1 MIEQHEFSL
10 KNITETIGGVERTLD
25 FGKDEGKL
33 FRYKDFSAIQA
44 ERFGIKLL
52 AYLPKDSDIKE
63 IQENSSAYDASIA
76 SLMKSP
82 EYQFLINSDCID
94 FLNSELKR
102 FELYNKAKDIYEPL
116 DIQRMENGEQIE
128 EIATFTYLRTK
139 LIEVYSRFFTKGNS

>member
-10 KNITETIGGVERTLD
+10 KNITETIGGEERVLD
-25 FGKDEGKL
+25 FGKDEDKL

-52 AYLPKDSDIKE
+52 GYLPKDSDIKE
-63 IQENSSAYDASIA
+63 IQENSSAYDASIV
-76 SLMKSP
+76 SIMKSP
-82 EYQFLINSDCID
+82 EFQILTNTDCID

-102 FELYNKAKDIYEPL
+102 FELYNKAKDVYEPL

-128 EIATFTYLRTK
+128 EMATFTYLRTK
-139 LIEVYSRFFTKGNS
+139 LMQVYSSFFTKGNS